1 MLRAALLMLA
11 TGLLAPAAMAQTV
24 GLSGMLGGK
33 ALLIVD
39 GSPPKGVAAG
49 ETHKG
54 VKVVSTEGDVA
65 VLEIAGKRHSMRV
78 GDAPSSV
85 GGGGG
90 TGSAGG
96 KIVLTASSGG
106 HFFTSGLINGRTTQ
120 MMVDTGATGVGISAA
135 DADRMGLDYKSGRP
149 MQASTANGV
158 INGWRIKLASVQV
171 GDVVVREVD
180 ASVTSGSMPYV
191 LLGNSF
197 LMRFQMTRT
206 NDQMVLEKRY

>member
-1 MLRAALLMLA
+1 MLRAAVLSLFVGLM
-11 TGLLAPAAMAQTV
+11 APMTMAQTV
-24 GLSGMLGGK
+24 GLSGMLGNK

-39 GSPPKGVAAG
+39 GGSPKGVAVG

-54 VKVVSTEGDVA
+54 VKVISTQGDVA
-65 VLEIAGKRHSMRV
+65 VLEIAGKKQTMRV
-78 GDAPSSV
+78 GDAPASV
-85 GGGGG
+85 GGAVSGGSG
-90 TGSAGG
+90 N
-96 KIVLTASSGG
+96 KIVLTAGSGG
-106 HFFTSGLINGRTTQ
+106 HFFATGQINGRTAQ
-120 MMVDTGATGVGISAA
+120 MMVDTGATGIAISSA
-135 DADRMGLDYKSGRP
+135 DADRMGINYKSGSP

-180 ASVTSGSMPYV
+180 AAVTSGSMPYV

-197 LMRFQMTRT
+197 LTRFQMTRT